1 VLQRQR
7 QQRRF
12 DGAIEGAGKI
22 RESAPVQIGQ
32 HRQLQIDLLNQ
43 QLTVIKKI
51 KEPKTQ
57 KI

>member
-1 VLQRQR
+1 VLRGTLNASPNTEQLLQ
-7 QQRRF
+7 
-12 DGAIEGAGKI
+12 AMI
-22 RESAPVQIGQ
+22 SNL
-32 HRQLQIDLLNQ
+32 QLQIDLLNQ